1 MPRRQEADAGW
12 QATVDAHKAR
22 YRDRIMD
29 AAVELAVTEGA
40 SRITMA
46 RLAQHA
52 GIGRATLYKY
62 FPDVEQALL
71 GHVERELDRCGDVL
85 DAAAAPSDA
94 TGLER
99 LRGCVAALADYFGS
113 GGHQHGWASLDRA
126 ELSAAANRVVTERM
140 ARLIEPVVAVFA
152 DGVDDGSI
160 RRGLTPEVY
169 GPLVLK
175 LVVSLHE
182 ELYRGA
188 MTSDEAVEVVWQ
200 LVSAGVAADPQV
212 RRGDGTDDAA
222 EPRARGRGD
231 DRLAAEGTRARGPV
245 L

>member
-1 MPRRQEADAGW
+1 MMPRSEGAGTAW
-12 QATVDAHKAR
+12 QAAVDAHKAR
-22 YRDRIMD
+22 YRDRIVD
-29 AAVELAVTEGA
+29 AAVELAATEGA

-62 FPDVEQALL
+62 FADVEEALL
-71 GHVERELDRCGDVL
+71 AHVQRELDRCGDVL
-85 DAAAAPSDA
+85 EAAAAPSGA

-99 LRGCVAALADYFGS
+99 LRGCVAALAEYFGS

-126 ELSAAANRVVTERM
+126 ELSTAANRVVTERM
-140 ARLIEPVVAVFA
+140 SRLIEPVVAVFA

-160 RRGLTPEVY
+160 RPGLAPQTY

-182 ELYRGA
+182 ELYRGS
-188 MTSDEAVEVVWQ
+188 MTSEEAVEIVWQ
-200 LVSAGVAADPQV
+200 LVSTGVAAAAPQGATPDV
-212 RRGDGTDDAA
+212 TSDDAS
-222 EPRARGRGD
+222 
-231 DRLAAEGTRARGPV
+231 
-245 L
+245 